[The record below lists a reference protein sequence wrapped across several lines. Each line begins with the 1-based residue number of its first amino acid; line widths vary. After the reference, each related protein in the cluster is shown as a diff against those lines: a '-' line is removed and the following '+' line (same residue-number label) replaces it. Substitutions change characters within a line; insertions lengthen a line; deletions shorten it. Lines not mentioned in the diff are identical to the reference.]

1 MRRHRFHRRVAKRN
15 AHEETIGG
23 MKFAIRQ
30 LSLRLQEFRLDV
42 DVDIQHARTAIFG
55 PSGAGKTSL
64 LETIAGLRKPD
75 SAKISFNDQLFDDT
89 GQNYS
94 LPVRLRRLGYV
105 PQYDSLFPHLSV
117 QRNLLYGSNGKPKN
131 HTFEFHHVVD
141 FLEIGHLLDRHVSSL
156 SRGENQRVVIARAL
170 LSAPQLLL
178 LDEPLTSLDAKLKNA
193 ILQQL
198 QALHREFRIPMLF
211 VTHDPAEA
219 IAICDEVLL
228 LQAGRITARGKP
240 AELLG

>member
-1 MRRHRFHRRVAKRN
+1 
-15 AHEETIGG
+15 
-23 MKFAIRQ
+23 MKLAIRQ
-30 LSLRLQEFRLDV
+30 LSLRLQEFTLSVDV
-42 DVDIQHARTAIFG
+42 DVQRARTAIFG

-64 LETIAGLRKPD
+64 LESIAGLRKPD
-75 SAKISFNDQLFDDT
+75 SAEISFNGQLFYDSRR
-89 GQNYS
+89 NYS
-94 LPVRLRRLGYV
+94 LPVRLRKLGYV

-117 QRNLLYGSNGKPKN
+117 QRNLAYGNNREPKD
-131 HTFEFHHVVD
+131 HILKFRHVVD
-141 FLEIGHLLDRHVSSL
+141 FLEIRHLLDRHVQSL

-170 LSAPQLLL
+170 LSGPQLLL

-198 QALHREFRIPMLF
+198 QALHGEFGIPLLF

-219 IAICDEVLL
+219 IAICEEVFL
-228 LQAGRITARGKP
+228 LQAGRITARGNP

>member
-1 MRRHRFHRRVAKRN
+1 
-15 AHEETIGG
+15 
-23 MKFAIRQ
+23 MKLAIRH
-30 LSLRLQEFRLDV
+30 LSLRLQQFTLSV
-42 DVDIQHARTAIFG
+42 DIDIQHARTAIFG

-75 SAKISFNDQLFDDT
+75 TAKLSFNGQLFDDSER
-89 GQNYS
+89 NYS
-94 LPVRLRRLGYV
+94 LSVRLRRLGYV

-117 QRNLLYGSNGKPKN
+117 QRNLLYGSNGKRRD
-131 HTFEFHHVVD
+131 HTLDFHHIID
-141 FLEIGHLLDRHVSSL
+141 FLEIGHLLDRHVHSL

-178 LDEPLTSLDAKLKNA
+178 LDEPLTSLDAKLKDA

-198 QALHREFRIPMLF
+198 QALHREFGIPMLF

-219 IAICDEVLL
+219 IAICEEVLL
-228 LQAGRITARGKP
+228 LQAGRIIDKGDP
-240 AELLG
+240 AKLLG

>member
-1 MRRHRFHRRVAKRN
+1 
-15 AHEETIGG
+15 
-23 MKFAIRQ
+23 MKLAIRQ
-30 LSLRLQEFRLDV
+30 LSLRLQQFTLGV
-42 DVDIQHARTAIFG
+42 DVDIQHARSAIFG

-64 LETIAGLRKPD
+64 LEIIAGLRKPD
-75 SAKISFNDQLFDDT
+75 SAKISFNGQLFNDS
-89 GQNYS
+89 GRNYS

-117 QRNLLYGSNGKPKN
+117 RGNLAYGSNGRRKD
-131 HTFEFHHVVD
+131 HTPEFHHIID
-141 FLEIGHLLDRHVSSL
+141 FLEIGHLLDRHVRSL

-193 ILQQL
+193 ILEQL
-198 QALHREFRIPMLF
+198 QALHREFGIPMLL

-219 IAICDEVLL
+219 IAICEEVLL
-228 LQAGRITARGKP
+228 LQAGRIIARGNP

>member
-1 MRRHRFHRRVAKRN
+1 MAKRT
-15 AHEETIGG
+15 AHEETIDG
-23 MKFAIRQ
+23 MKLAIRQ
-30 LSLRLQEFRLDV
+30 LSLRLQQFTLDV
-42 DVDIQHARTAIFG
+42 DIELQHARTAIFG

-75 SAKISFNDQLFDDT
+75 TANISFNTQLFDDT
-89 GQNYS
+89 GRNYS

-117 QRNLLYGSNGKPKN
+117 QRNLLYGSDGKSKDGAL
-131 HTFEFHHVVD
+131 EFQHITD
-141 FLEIGHLLDRHVSSL
+141 FLEIGHLLDRHVRSL

-178 LDEPLTSLDAKLKNA
+178 LDEPLTSLDAKLKNT

-198 QALHREFRIPMLF
+198 QALHREFGIPMLF
-211 VTHDPAEA
+211 VTHDAAEA
-219 IAICDEVLL
+219 IAICEDVLL
-228 LQAGRITARGKP
+228 LHAGRITARGEP
-240 AELLG
+240 AKLLG

>member
-1 MRRHRFHRRVAKRN
+1 
-15 AHEETIGG
+15 
-23 MKFAIRQ
+23 MKLAIRQ
-30 LSLRLQEFRLDV
+30 LSLRLQQFTLGV
-42 DVDIQHARTAIFG
+42 DVDLQHARTAIFG

-64 LETIAGLRKPD
+64 LETIAGLRRPD
-75 SAKISFNDQLFDDT
+75 TANISFNGQLFDDSRR
-89 GQNYS
+89 NYS

-105 PQYDSLFPHLSV
+105 PQHDSLFPHLSV
-117 QRNLLYGSNGKPKN
+117 QRNLLYGSNGKPKDD
-131 HTFEFHHVVD
+131 TLEFRHIID
-141 FLEIGHLLDRHVSSL
+141 FLEIGHLLDRHVRSL

-198 QALHREFRIPMLF
+198 QALHGEFGIPMLF

-219 IAICDEVLL
+219 IAICEEVLL
-228 LQAGRITARGKP
+228 LQAGRITGRGNP

>member
-1 MRRHRFHRRVAKRN
+1 M
-15 AHEETIGG
+15 AHEEAING
-23 MKFAIRQ
+23 MKLAIRQ
-30 LSLRLQEFRLDV
+30 LSLRLQGFTLDIDV
-42 DVDIQHARTAIFG
+42 DLQHARTAIFG

-64 LETIAGLRKPD
+64 LETIAGLRRPD
-75 SAKISFNDQLFDDT
+75 TAKIWLNDQLFDDS

-117 QRNLLYGSNGKPKN
+117 QRNLLFGSNGKPKD
-131 HTFEFHHVVD
+131 HTFEFHHIIE

-178 LDEPLTSLDAKLKNA
+178 LDEPLTSLDAKLKNT

-198 QALHREFRIPMLF
+198 QALHREFGIPMLF
-211 VTHDPAEA
+211 VTHDAAEA
-219 IAICDEVLL
+219 IAICEDVLL
-228 LQAGRITARGKP
+228 LHAGRITGRGEP
-240 AELLG
+240 AKLLG

>member
-1 MRRHRFHRRVAKRN
+1 
-15 AHEETIGG
+15 
-23 MKFAIRQ
+23 MKLAIRQ
-30 LSLRLQEFRLDV
+30 LFLRLQQFTLGV

-64 LETIAGLRKPD
+64 LETIAGLRRPD
-75 SAKISFNDQLFDDT
+75 TAKISFNDRLFDDT

-117 QRNLLYGSNGKPKN
+117 QRNLLYGSNRKPTD
-131 HTFEFHHVVD
+131 HTLEFQHITD
-141 FLEIGHLLDRHVSSL
+141 FLEIGHLLDRHVGTL

-178 LDEPLTSLDAKLKNA
+178 LDEPLTSLDAKLKNT

-198 QALHREFRIPMLF
+198 QALHREFGIPMLF
-211 VTHDPAEA
+211 VTHDAAEA
-219 IAICDEVLL
+219 IAICEDVLL
-228 LQAGRITARGKP
+228 LQAGRITGRGAPVK
-240 AELLG
+240 LLG

>member
-1 MRRHRFHRRVAKRN
+1 
-15 AHEETIGG
+15 
-23 MKFAIRQ
+23 MKLVIRE
-30 LSLRLQEFRLDV
+30 LSLHLQQFTLGV
-42 DVDIQHARTAIFG
+42 DVDIEEARTAIFG

-75 SAKISFNDQLFDDT
+75 SAKISFNGQLFDDSERD
-89 GQNYS
+89 YS
-94 LPVRLRRLGYV
+94 LPVRLRKLGYV

-117 QRNLLYGSNGKPKN
+117 QRNLLYGSNGKPKE
-131 HTFEFHHVVD
+131 HTLNVHRVIE
-141 FLEIGHLLDRHVSSL
+141 FLEIGHLLNRHVRSL

-198 QALHREFRIPMLF
+198 QALHHEFGIPMLF
-211 VTHDPAEA
+211 VTHDPTEA
-219 IAICDEVLL
+219 IAICEDVLL
-228 LQAGRITARGKP
+228 LQAGRIIERGDP
-240 AELLG
+240 AKLLG

>member
-1 MRRHRFHRRVAKRN
+1 
-15 AHEETIGG
+15 
-23 MKFAIRQ
+23 MKLLIRQ
-30 LSLRLQEFRLDV
+30 LSLHLQQFTLGV
-42 DVDIQHARTAIFG
+42 DVDIQQARTAIFG

-75 SAKISFNDQLFDDT
+75 SAKISFNGQLFDDSERD
-89 GQNYS
+89 YS
-94 LPVRLRRLGYV
+94 LPVRLRMLGYV

-117 QRNLLYGSNGKPKN
+117 QRNLLYGSNRKPKE
-131 HTFEFHHVVD
+131 HMLDFHHVID
-141 FLEIGHLLDRHVSSL
+141 FLEIGHLLDRHVHSL

-170 LSAPQLLL
+170 LSSPQLLL

-198 QALHREFRIPMLF
+198 QALHREFGIPMLF

-219 IAICDEVLL
+219 IAICEDVLL
-228 LQAGRITARGKP
+228 LQAGKIIERGDP
-240 AELLG
+240 AKLLG

>member
-1 MRRHRFHRRVAKRN
+1 
-15 AHEETIGG
+15 
-23 MKFAIRQ
+23 MKLAIRQ
-30 LSLRLQEFRLDV
+30 LSLRLQQFTLGIDV
-42 DVDIQHARTAIFG
+42 DLQHARTAIFG

-75 SAKISFNDQLFDDT
+75 TANISFNDQLFDDS

-117 QRNLLYGSNGKPKN
+117 QRNLLYGSNSKPKD
-131 HTFEFHHVVD
+131 HTLEFRHITD
-141 FLEIGHLLDRHVSSL
+141 FLEIGHLLDRYVRSL

-178 LDEPLTSLDAKLKNA
+178 LDEPLTSLDAKLKNTV
-193 ILQQL
+193 IQQL
-198 QALHREFRIPMLF
+198 QALHGEFGIPMLF
-211 VTHDPAEA
+211 VTHDAAEA
-219 IAICDEVLL
+219 IAICEEVLL
-228 LQAGRITARGKP
+228 LQAGRIIGRGDP
-240 AELLG
+240 AKLLG

>member
-1 MRRHRFHRRVAKRN
+1 
-15 AHEETIGG
+15 
-23 MKFAIRQ
+23 MKLAIRH
-30 LSLRLQEFRLDV
+30 LSLRLQQFTLSV
-42 DVDIQHARTAIFG
+42 DIEIQHARTAIFG

-75 SAKISFNDQLFDDT
+75 TAKLSFNGQLFDDSER
-89 GQNYS
+89 NYS
-94 LPVRLRRLGYV
+94 LSVRLRRLGYV

-117 QRNLLYGSNGKPKN
+117 QRNLLYGSNGKRRD
-131 HTFEFHHVVD
+131 HTLDFHHIID
-141 FLEIGHLLDRHVSSL
+141 FLEIGHLLDRHVHSL

-178 LDEPLTSLDAKLKNA
+178 LDEPLTSLDAKLKDA

-198 QALHREFRIPMLF
+198 QALHREFGIPMLF

-219 IAICDEVLL
+219 IAICEEVLL
-228 LQAGRITARGKP
+228 LQAGRIIDKGDP
-240 AELLG
+240 AKLLG

>member
-1 MRRHRFHRRVAKRN
+1 
-15 AHEETIGG
+15 
-23 MKFAIRQ
+23 MKLAIRH
-30 LSLRLQEFRLDV
+30 LSLRLHQFTLGV
-42 DVDIQHARTAIFG
+42 DVDIQHACTAIFG

-64 LETIAGLRKPD
+64 LETVAGLRKPD
-75 SAKISFNDQLFDDT
+75 SAKISFNGQLFDDS
-89 GQNYS
+89 GRNYS
-94 LPVRLRRLGYV
+94 LPVRLRKLGYV

-117 QRNLLYGSNGKPKN
+117 RRNLAYGSNGKRKD
-131 HTFEFHHVVD
+131 HTLESHHIID
-141 FLEIGHLLDRHVSSL
+141 FLEIGHLLDRHVHSL

-193 ILQQL
+193 ILEQL
-198 QALHREFRIPMLF
+198 QALHSEFGIPVLF

-219 IAICDEVLL
+219 IAICEEVLL
-228 LQAGRITARGKP
+228 LQAGRITARSNP